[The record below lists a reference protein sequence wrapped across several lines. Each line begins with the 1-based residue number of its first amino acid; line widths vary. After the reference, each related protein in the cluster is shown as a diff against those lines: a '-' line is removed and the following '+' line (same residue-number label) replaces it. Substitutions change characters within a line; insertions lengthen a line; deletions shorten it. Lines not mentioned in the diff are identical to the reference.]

1 MGNSMAYTSGAEASA
16 RRTVPNHAQ
25 QTAGRTH
32 DSSLHVST
40 SVSAPQPTDTVQ
52 ELANAVNPHTGPSVR
67 YEESLG
73 NRDKASK
80 NPEPVIREDNNDL
93 SVGLPSD
100 SGYGPSLW
108 TVAGRMR
115 RSRFVT
121 VAPNVGLEI
130 EMPQTTGSADPS
142 SESRH
147 ERTGRHRHRHRE
159 ESPDGRDFY
168 TPNV

>member
-1 MGNSMAYTSGAEASA
+1 MAYTSGAEASA

-32 DSSLHVST
+32 DSSLHVSQG
-40 SVSAPQPTDTVQ
+40 VSASQPTDTVQ

-67 YEESLG
+67 YEESLV

-80 NPEPVIREDNNDL
+80 NPEPVIREDDNDH

-108 TVAGRMR
+108 TGELGGPGGGCRADAPAEVCY
-115 RSRFVT
+115 RSS
-121 VAPNVGLEI
+121 
-130 EMPQTTGSADPS
+130 Q
-142 SESRH
+142 
-147 ERTGRHRHRHRE
+147 HRL
-159 ESPDGRDFY
+159 PI
-168 TPNV
+168 